1 MSEASSKKYMMWIEG
16 KEVAGDAEQS
26 VSNPSTTKLTPC

>member
-1 MSEASSKKYMMWIEG
+1 MSEAANKTYMMWIEG

-26 VSNPSTTKLTPC
+26 VSEPSTLMLPAC